1 MIAEYNSLVSNPL
14 FTAPPTSRRFNADF
28 PVSYLLHPG
37 TAIYVGY
44 NRNLSRPGPPVEG
57 RVVDEFMN
65 DGRQFFVKSSYLF
78 AGWRTWSRG
87 FNASCSTNRVIG
99 SSSNRV
105 ID

>member
-44 NRNLSRPGPPVEG
+44 NSNLSRPGPPVEG

-78 AGWRTWSRG
+78 AGWPDVVAWIQRELLYQ
-87 FNASCSTNRVIG
+87 
-99 SSSNRV
+99 SSNRV
-105 ID
+105 IE